1 MTATVRSDGNP
12 PPSAR
17 HFTTIE
23 IGGDGLW
30 TG

>member
-1 MTATVRSDGNP
+1 MTTSARSEGNP

-17 HFTTIE
+17 HFTTTE